1 VDCDRIARWYRWIE
15 YVGFGRALER
25 RREAFLSDVSDARRV
40 LALGD
45 GDGRALAA
53 LLAAAPHACVDNIDL
68 SARMLELARTR
79 AGTDH
84 VAYRQ
89 QDARTGLLPEA
100 EYDLIVTHF
109 FLDCFDET
117 DLGPLIAGLARAATP
132 QARWLI
138 SEFRGNGWLVRA
150 LYLFFRIAT
159 GLRTRRLVDHHPLL
173 KRHGFRLLRHEDTW
187 RGLLASEL
195 WAMESRPPNMYTGS
209 PYANPHGSETAA

>member
-1 VDCDRIARWYRWIE
+1 MNCDRIARWYRWIE
-15 YVGFGRALER
+15 YAGFGRALER

-53 LLAAAPHACVDNIDL
+53 LLAAAPHACVDYIDI
-68 SARMLELARTR
+68 SARMLELARAR
-79 AGTDH
+79 AGTEH
-84 VAYRQ
+84 INYRCVVYRNE
-89 QDARTGLLPEA
+89 DARTVALPVA

-117 DLGPLIAGLARAATP
+117 DLEPLIARLAGAATP
-132 QARWLI
+132 RARWLI

-150 LYLFFRIAT
+150 LYVFFRIAT
-159 GLRTRRLVDHHPLL
+159 GLRTQRLVDHHPLL
-173 KRHGFRLLRHEDTW
+173 KRHGFRLVRCKDAW

-195 WAMESRPPNMYTGS
+195 WVQESCI
-209 PYANPHGSETAA
+209 E

>member
-1 VDCDRIARWYRWIE
+1 VNCDRIARWYRWFE
-15 YVGFGRALER
+15 YAGFGRALER
-25 RREAFLSDVSDARRV
+25 RREAFLSDVSDVRRV

-53 LLAAAPHACVDNIDL
+53 LLASAPHACVDYIDV

-79 AGTDH
+79 AGGEH
-84 VAYRQ
+84 VNYRCE
-89 QDARTGLLPEA
+89 DARTAPLPAA

-117 DLGPLIAGLARAATP
+117 DLEPLIARLAGAATP
-132 QARWLI
+132 RARWLI

-150 LYLFFRIAT
+150 LYVFFRVAT
-159 GLRTRRLVDHHPLL
+159 GLRTRRLADHHPLL
-173 KRHGFRLLRHEDTW
+173 QRHGFRLVRHEDAW

-195 WAMESRPPNMYTGS
+195 WVQENCI
-209 PYANPHGSETAA
+209 E

>member
-1 VDCDRIARWYRWIE
+1 MNCDPIARWYRWLE
-15 YVGFGRALER
+15 YAGFGRALER

-53 LLAAAPHACVDNIDL
+53 LLAAAPHAFVDYIDI
-68 SARMLELARTR
+68 SSRMLELARAR
-79 AGTDH
+79 AGTEH
-84 VAYRQ
+84 VKYRCE
-89 QDARTGLLPEA
+89 DARTASLPAA

-109 FLDCFDET
+109 FLDCFDQR
-117 DLGPLIAGLARAATP
+117 DLEPLIARMSEAATP
-132 QARWLI
+132 QSRWLI

-150 LYLFFRIAT
+150 LYVFFRMAT

-173 KRHGFRLLRHEDTW
+173 RRHGFRLMRHEEAW

-195 WAMESRPPNMYTGS
+195 WERVN
-209 PYANPHGSETAA
+209 